1 MIDYH
6 FQNIDTFF
14 INIDTFF
21 INIDTFFINIDTFFI
36 ITGTAFINIDPFFT
50 ITDISFINIDP
61 FQIKKDR
68 TYRPVPFLLPKGWR
82 LLTNRP
88 FHFIIICDEHSTR
101 DISAEDIGRML
112 QESKINGGDI
122 MPALAQRWVDQGKEV
137 GLKEGQETEKIE
149 IARKLIDRGID
160 LNLIAETT
168 GLSRAEIDKLAV
180 KG

>member
-1 MIDYH
+1 
-6 FQNIDTFF
+6 
-14 INIDTFF
+14 
-21 INIDTFFINIDTFFI
+21 
-36 ITGTAFINIDPFFT
+36 
-50 ITDISFINIDP
+50 
-61 FQIKKDR
+61 
-68 TYRPVPFLLPKGWR
+68 
-82 LLTNRP
+82 
-88 FHFIIICDEHSTR
+88 
-101 DISAEDIGRML
+101 
-112 QESKINGGDI
+112 